1 MNQEYLVLPTM
12 MQFRNYCGT
21 KVMHNA
27 ELLRLEEIFTDLN
40 TAETH
45 LGCLDGRSE
54 FQSVHCHQ
62 NTVTPH
68 CPFRVYHLRLD
79 TAYS

>member
-1 MNQEYLVLPTM
+1 M
-12 MQFRNYCGT
+12 MQFRDYYGT
-21 KVMHNA
+21 KVIYNA
-27 ELLRLEEIFTDLN
+27 GTLRLGEIFTDLN
-40 TAETH
+40 IAETH

-68 CPFRVYHLRLD
+68 RPFRVYHLRLD